1 MYITWIAEGEDYIGL
16 DTNIPLTL
24 GDQRKCVAIII
35 LEDNM
40 AEEDE
45 TFALIIEELGVAT
58 SIVILD
64 DDGKWNLSFFTLHCS
79 HSEQ

>member
-1 MYITWIAEGEDYIGL
+1 M
-16 DTNIPLTL
+16 
-24 GDQRKCVAIII
+24 AIII

-45 TFALIIEELGVAT
+45 TFDLIIEELGVAT

-64 DDGKWNLSFFTLHCS
+64 DDGNYVKSEFLSCFIVHILIIINKAV
-79 HSEQ
+79 Q